1 MTRRA
6 PGFVAA
12 AFFDSAALLFIVVAI
27 ALAGSL
33 AAYIFRD
40 GLGMGLTILAAAA
53 LGTLTLLAAVR
64 GWRLLASRSPL
75 LDKAGRLFGLFLLC
89 GFRIALAA
97 QDLFSKY
104 LVCGLVGMIGLE
116 AMVNIGVVTGLLP
129 TKGLPLPLV
138 SYGGSNLVA
147 TLMALGIAGSVY
159 ARRYALV

>member
-53 LGTLTLLAAVR
+53 LGTLALLAAVR

-75 LDKAGRLFGLFLLC
+75 LDKAGRLFGLFLLY
-89 GFRIALAA
+89 ALFVFAPSAA
-97 QDLFSKY
+97 VVVLVFS
-104 LVCGLVGMIGLE
+104 LAFPE
-116 AMVNIGVVTGLLP
+116 A
-129 TKGLPLPLV
+129 PLWVLY
-138 SYGGSNLVA
+138 S
-147 TLMALGIAGSVY
+147 ALGSIAAGIAWKVST
-159 ARRYALV
+159 AAPPRP